1 LQVSQFSNLLIVIAV
16 LAIAYFVVGK
26 MYPEIALN
34 LKNNFVNLNK
44 DFS

>member
-1 LQVSQFSNLLIVIAV
+1 MSNLLLVVAII
-16 LAIAYFVVGK
+16 AIAYFVVGK

-34 LKNNFVNLNK
+34 LKNNFISLNK